1 MGKKGSV
8 AVLHE
13 PVHADTPLWREAL
26 VGLDYARLKLSP
38 VHLGI
43 GVNKGDKSP
52 VVVVPGF
59 LGNDLYLAELYFW
72 LWRIHYKPYMSKI
85 GHNAE
90 CPNVLT
96 HRLVKTVEKAY
107 TKTGRRVHLVGHSLG
122 GVLSRAAAS
131 QVPEKVAS
139 VITLGSPFRGVRVS
153 PIIIKAY
160 DAVHRKILRGTP
172 QDENCYTLNCSCG
185 FMYNLAKEFPDYIP
199 HTSVY
204 TKTDGVVDWETCVDG
219 DSKADVEVSGTHTGL
234 VWNPDVYKII
244 ASRLYDAS
252 HHRSVP
258 DRVKSARIKVKYRMH
273 EEQETA

>member
-13 PVHADTPLWREAL
+13 PVNANTPLWRE
-26 VGLDYARLKLSP
+26 VFIGVDYARLKFSA
-38 VHLGI
+38 VHLGM
-43 GVNKGDKSP
+43 GVPHGDKEP

-59 LGNDLYLAELYFW
+59 LGNDLYLTELYLW
-72 LWRIHYKPYMSKI
+72 LRRVNYKPYMSRI

-96 HRLVKTVEKAY
+96 HRLVKTIEKAY
-107 TKTGRRVHLVGHSLG
+107 TKSGRRVHLVGHSLG

-139 VITLGSPFRGVRVS
+139 VVTLGSPFRGVRVS
-153 PIIIKAY
+153 PLIIKAY
-160 DAVHRKILRGTP
+160 DAVHKKIMRGTP
-172 QDENCYTLNCSCG
+172 KDENCYTLDCACG

-199 HTSVY
+199 HTAVY

-219 DSKADVEVSGTHTGL
+219 NAKTDVEVSGTHTGL
-234 VWNPDVYKII
+234 VWNPEVYRIL
-244 ASRLYDAS
+244 ANHLHDAS

-258 DRVKSARIKVKYRMH
+258 DRVKAARIKVKYRTA
-273 EEQETA
+273 EE